1 MPLLAFREFLLVG
14 GLGMII
20 AGLTAYIM
28 TWMLVAVHLRDHHPD
43 ERRWLGGFLFSP
55 RAFGW
60 YLRRRYRRLADP
72 RLNPIARMASI
83 GAWVIVSGAL
93 VVFASWLMS
102 FLPEGR

>member
-1 MPLLAFREFLLVG
+1 MSLLAYREFLLVA

-28 TWMLVAVHLRDHHPD
+28 TWMLVAVHLRDHHPG
-43 ERRWLGGFLFSP
+43 ERQWLGGFLFSP

-60 YLRRRYRRLADP
+60 YLGRRYRRLADP

-83 GAWVIVSGAL
+83 GAWVIVSGAF
-93 VVFASWLMS
+93 VVLLSWLMA